1 MTGSED
7 ARPGS
12 AMETEHGQGPA
23 EVPNTV
29 PPTIGWAKT
38 EPPQYRPTPHGDS
51 SDVLV
56 EGSSA
61 GEGVQT
67 AFGSAQPA
75 WADVDSGWLDDFEDQ
90 EPPTL
95 EPVAQDLIASELIS
109 AEQVAG
115 EGIEQKEVHA
125 APPASED
132 GHSRLDLAWVSD
144 PREAEIED
152 GGADADPDLVFDPAL
167 APEPDRAESDHSSRR
182 RLFRHRRGDAKAD
195 DVPDE
200 AFPPADSST
209 VSDSSDPSD
218 SPAAPEAFDSLEL
231 SWPMHSDGRWVVG
244 DAGNQPRTVARPTRR
259 PAGAPVDTALDGAVV
274 GNLVYRA
281 ASLRGFGHQETG
293 KPRQDVFAIRVTR
306 SENWLVM
313 CVADGV
319 SDGPRSEIAAE
330 VASDTV
336 VRSLV
341 TLLDECEVPAS
352 PAEWEA
358 LAGQLQWVRARDTA
372 NRELV
377 KRARTDVDKIYRARE
392 ATARKIHPK
401 YVKVPENLLPQSH
414 ADVRALMATTA
425 VCLVV
430 AARPDP
436 KGRYWYAVGVVA
448 GDSAS
453 YMLHN
458 RAWRQIVSPKDV
470 SGEVASNDVR
480 ALPTKAAPTIR
491 LGCLRA
497 GDALALFSDGV
508 SDPLGSGQGTL
519 GRFLAGQWHTPPDLF
534 DFGKHVGFYSK
545 GWFDDRTAAV
555 AWTPEPNR

>member
-7 ARPGS
+7 ARPGLT
-12 AMETEHGQGPA
+12 MGTEHGQDPA

-29 PPTIGWAKT
+29 PLTTEWAKT
-38 EPPQYRPTPHGDS
+38 EPPQYRPTPYDGS
-51 SDVLV
+51 PDVLA
-56 EGSSA
+56 EELTA
-61 GEGVQT
+61 EEGVQT
-67 AFGSAQPA
+67 AFGSVQSARA
-75 WADVDSGWLDDFEDQ
+75 EMDSGWLDGSEDQ
-90 EPPTL
+90 EPATL
-95 EPVAQDLIASELIS
+95 QPVAQDVIASELTR

-115 EGIEQKEVHA
+115 EGIEQEDVHA

-132 GHSRLDLAWVSD
+132 GDSRLDLAWVSD
-144 PREAEIED
+144 PREAEIGD
-152 GGADADPDLVFDPAL
+152 GGADADPDPVFDPAL

-182 RLFRHRRGDAKAD
+182 RLFRHRRGDAKPD
-195 DVPDE
+195 DVPHE
-200 AFPPADSST
+200 ASPPAASSN
-209 VSDSSDPSD
+209 VSDPSD
-218 SPAAPEAFDSLEL
+218 PFEPPAAAEALDSAEP

-244 DAGNQPRTVARPTRR
+244 DAGNQPRTVVRPTRR

-293 KPRQDVFAIRVTR
+293 KPRQDAFAIRVTR

-341 TLLDECEVPAS
+341 TLLDESEVPAG
-352 PAEWEA
+352 PAEWEE
-358 LAGQLQWVRARDTA
+358 LAGRLQWVRARDTA

-377 KRARTDVDKIYRARE
+377 RRARTDVDKIYRARE
-392 ATARKIHPK
+392 ATARNIHPK
-401 YVKVPENLLPQSH
+401 HVKVPEELLPQSH

-430 AARPDP
+430 ATRPDP

-453 YMLHN
+453 YLLHN
-458 RAWRQIVSPKDV
+458 RAWRQILSPKDV
-470 SGEVASNDVR
+470 SGEVASNDVQ
-480 ALPTKAAPTIR
+480 ALPTSVAPSIR

-508 SDPLGSGQGTL
+508 SDPLGSGRGTL

-555 AWTPEPNR
+555 AWAPEPNR